1 MSYQYLLFPLLFFPS
16 ITFGLLPSEIF
27 PWAIFASI
35 FFIQYLQ
42 KDYIILLGILL
53 PFCCLALLN
62 NVPPQ
67 ELIRS
72 LFAFVNAVIAFFLV
86 MRIDEKNTE
95 TVCKILSISLY
106 IILFF
111 GVLQF
116 YFTEI
121 NQILKYFVPRSAV
134 YETGQLFQQ
143 GKGMSSLSTEPSRN
157 AYEIL
162 LLVSLYHIIKNTK
175 LRKRIILDLFI
186 LFYIIY
192 INRSAMGIAFFIVY
206 LTTYLSFIKEVRI
219 VSIIILSTVLII
231 IVPFISIDIVET
243 RGTNLF
249 STYSN
254 SISLS
259 SLHDIF
265 FVEAGFR
272 FSSIFASYFNF
283 SFLGYGIGNW
293 AIGSLEG
300 LERFPFLYD
309 SLNPNNYFLWMC
321 EGIPCAQP
329 VRPTAFV
336 AGIILEIGILGGF
349 LMLVLIYSSISEF
362 KNDNKATIEGMYS
375 EKKKISLYDFIPV
388 IFSLF
393 FMGDIG
399 NPIPFVCLAILIK
412 IYYSKKI

>member
-1 MSYQYLLFPLLFFPS
+1 MHYQYLLFPLLFFPS

-27 PWAIFASI
+27 PWAIFASL

-42 KDYIILLGILL
+42 KDYIVLLTILL

-62 NVPPQ
+62 NAPPQ
-67 ELIRS
+67 DLVRS
-72 LFAFVNAVIAFFLV
+72 LFAFINAAIAFFLV
-86 MRIDEKNTE
+86 MRVDEKNTE
-95 TVCKILSISLY
+95 IICKILLISLY

-116 YFTEI
+116 YFNEI
-121 NQILKYFVPRSAV
+121 NQIIKYLVPRSAI
-134 YETGQLFQQ
+134 YETGELIQQ
-143 GKGMSSLSTEPSRN
+143 GKGMPSLSSEPSRN
-157 AYEIL
+157 AYEIFI
-162 LLVSLYHIIKNTK
+162 LVSLYHVIKNTK
-175 LRKRIILDLFI
+175 LRKRIIFDLFI
-186 LFYIIY
+186 LIYIIY
-192 INRSAMGIAFFIVY
+192 INRSAMGIAFFMVY

-219 VSIIILSTVLII
+219 VSIILLVTVLII
-231 IVPFISIDIVET
+231 AVPLISIDVVET

-249 STYSN
+249 RTYIN

-259 SLHDIF
+259 SLQDFF

-272 FSSIFASYFNF
+272 LSSVFASYLNF

-293 AIGSLEG
+293 AAGSLEG
-300 LERFPFLYD
+300 LERFPFLYN

-321 EGIPCAQP
+321 DGTPCPQP
-329 VRPTAFV
+329 IRASAFF
-336 AGIILEIGILGGF
+336 AGIILETGILGAF
-349 LMLVLIYSSISEF
+349 FIIILIHNNVSEF
-362 KNDNKATIEGMYS
+362 KNDTKVTINKTYNDG
-375 EKKKISLYDFIPV
+375 KNISLYNFIPV

-412 IYYSKKI
+412 IYYSKK